1 MSEALRIT
9 LLVLCIALSLGVIRL
24 IGQGRLQVRYALLW
38 MVLVALMLVCALFPP
53 LVSAMSG
60 FFGFEY
66 SSNFIFSVGIVS
78 VLVIT
83 LSLSMVVS
91 WQARY
96 IRSLVQT
103 VALLEHRMEKLEQRL
118 RFDDS
123 ERPE

>member
-1 MSEALRIT
+1 MTIALRIT
-9 LLVLCIALSLGVIRL
+9 LLVLCVALLLAVFRL
-24 IGQGRLQVRYALLW
+24 IGRGRLQIRYALLW
-38 MVLVALMLVCALFPP
+38 MVLVVLMVVCALFPS
-53 LVSAMSG
+53 LVSAMTG

-78 VLVIT
+78 VLVIA

-103 VALLEHRMEKLEQRL
+103 SALLEHRVRDLEQQAESREASL
-118 RFDDS
+118 R
-123 ERPE
+123 E